1 MKIEPK
7 EIFLDWTPFDVSE
20 DLDNISDSLDD
31 VLWDKGLRNQGSTVS
46 DIWDQFTEEQQK
58 ELNDLEKTNQSKF
71 HWHGIFARYDAVEKS
86 QCK

>member
-1 MKIEPK
+1 MTIEPK

-20 DLDNISDSLDD
+20 NLDDISDSLDD

-58 ELNDLEKTNQSKF
+58 ELNSLEKTNQSIF
-71 HWHGIFARYDAVEKS
+71 HWMSIEERFDEVEKS

>member
-7 EIFLDWTPFDVSE
+7 EIFLDWTPIDVSE
-20 DLDNISDSLDD
+20 DLDNVSDSLDN

-46 DIWDQFTEEQQK
+46 DIWDQFTDAEK
-58 ELNDLEKTNQSKF
+58 IELNDLEKTNASTF
-71 HWHGIFARYDAVEKS
+71 HWQGIFARYDAVEKS